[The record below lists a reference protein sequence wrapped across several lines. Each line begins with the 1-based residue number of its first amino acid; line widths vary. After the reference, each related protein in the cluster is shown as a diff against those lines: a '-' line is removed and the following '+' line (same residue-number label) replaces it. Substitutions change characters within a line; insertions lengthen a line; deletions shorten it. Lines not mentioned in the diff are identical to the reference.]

1 MSNTPFLTE
10 ARELAE
16 DDHHTLA
23 RELEMMRDNP
33 CDYGSVAIYWW
44 KRDNDWHDD
53 AADFF
58 EAHRDYYLE
67 QAREL
72 FAENV
77 A

>member
-1 MSNTPFLTE
+1 MTETPFIIE
-10 ARELAE
+10 ARNLAE
-16 DDHHTLA
+16 DDHHALA
-23 RELEMMRDNP
+23 RELETMRDHP

-44 KRDNDWHDD
+44 KRDNTWRDD

-58 EAHRDYYLE
+58 DANRDYYLE